1 VERKMPRYYFDI
13 DDGESL
19 TEDDDG
25 LLLADIEDVR
35 KHAIA
40 ALPSLAEEVLPD
52 GDRQR
57 FSVTVRNER
66 GVPIFRASLSLSSE
80 WLESAEEDT
89 STPQTKSAPAAAHD
103 EH

>member
-1 VERKMPRYYFDI
+1 MPRYYFDI

-25 LLLADIEDVR
+25 LLLTDIEDVR

-57 FSVTVRNER
+57 FSVTVRDER
-66 GVPIFRASLSLSSE
+66 GVPIFRASLVLSSE
-80 WLESAEEDT
+80 WLADGDDAGAR
-89 STPQTKSAPAAAHD
+89 STLKTESAPADARK
-103 EH
+103 EP